1 MWPLI
6 HLPFK
11 ITGDGIMKK
20 AILTAI
26 AVLGMSMVAGAQSKI
41 TDQNLVHD
49 GKDAIVTFNIETDHN
64 SIPSKRKEVI
74 MPYIYNGKDTL
85 WLETVEVY
93 GKNRYKRE
101 RQENHLD
108 GNKGWELEEG
118 QVIKGEVYSYRDTAP
133 LKRWMAPAN
142 LGIRREIVGCAC
154 EDELADEEVA
164 SATLFQEPPVE
175 PRRIPKAYALAD
187 ATREWDFGQDELEII
202 FKVSKIEIDSSVFN
216 NEVIFGKI
224 LAAVDKIFSNPY
236 YKIDKIEVAGYASPE
251 GRPAF
256 NKWLGENRAKAL
268 IDYIIEHRPQYNLT
282 RDDFRIRNGEE
293 NWVGLRRVVAASDLE
308 HKERVLQIIDDE
320 NIPGELKKDK
330 IRWIDRAKTWK
341 QMLKDIYPHLR
352 CARYLAVYYDSTNDE
367 AVDIINQ
374 ANQLIREGKYAEAYE
389 HIKPVDNDM
398 RAYNTVGVA
407 LMMQGEFEKAM
418 PWFEKALEA
427 NTPSAQQNI
436 DAINAEYEFEAQQKQ
451 LLEEYLKKYE

>member
-1 MWPLI
+1 
-6 HLPFK
+6 
-11 ITGDGIMKK
+11 MKK
-20 AILTAI
+20 TLTIFLMAFGLA
-26 AVLGMSMVAGAQSKI
+26 AVSAAQSKI
-41 TDQNLVHD
+41 TDNALTQDGQN
-49 GKDAIVTFNIETDHN
+49 AIVTFKVNTDDN

-74 MPYIYNGKDTL
+74 MPYIYNGKDTIYMDV
-85 WLETVEVY
+85 VEIY
-93 GKNRYKRE
+93 GKGRYKRE
-101 RQENHLD
+101 RQVNAIEGD
-108 GNKGWELEEG
+108 KDWELG
-118 QVIKGEVYSYRDTAP
+118 DNQTLKGEVYHYRDQIP
-133 LKRWMAPAN
+133 LKRWMNPAN
-142 LGIRREIVGCAC
+142 LGIRRQLVGCAC
-154 EDELADEEVA
+154 EKEWGEENITEGVP
-164 SATLFQEPPVE
+164 LFEEPALPA
-175 PRRIPKAYALAD
+175 RRIPEYVLVD
-187 ATREWDFGQDELEII
+187 ASRAWDFGQDELEII

-282 RDDFRIRNGEE
+282 RDNFRIRNGEE
-293 NWVGLRRVVAASDLE
+293 NWAGLRRVVAASDLE
-308 HKERVLQIIDDE
+308 QKERVLQIIDDE
-320 NIPGELKKDK
+320 SISGELKKNK
-330 IRWIDRAKTWK
+330 IKWIDRAKTWK
-341 QMLKDIYPHLR
+341 QMLEDIYPHLR

-374 ANQLIREGKYAEAYE
+374 ANQMIREGKYAEAYE

-418 PWFEKALEA
+418 PWFEKAIEGNCA
-427 NTPSAQQNI
+427 SAQQNI

>member
-1 MWPLI
+1 
-6 HLPFK
+6 
-11 ITGDGIMKK
+11 MKK
-20 AILTAI
+20 LFAAVMMMFG
-26 AVLGMSMVAGAQSKI
+26 AVLLSDAQTVISNESL
-41 TDQNLVHD
+41 THD
-49 GKDAIVTFNIETDHN
+49 GTNVTVTFDIDTDVKDL
-64 SIPSKRKEVI
+64 PSNRKEVI
-74 MPYIYNGKDTL
+74 MPYIYNGKDTIYMDV
-85 WLETVEVY
+85 VEIY
-93 GKNRYKRE
+93 GKGRYKRE
-101 RQENHLD
+101 RQVNAIEGD
-108 GNKGWELEEG
+108 KDWELG
-118 QVIKGEVYSYRDTAP
+118 DNQTLKGEVYHYRAQVP
-133 LKRWMAPAN
+133 LKRWMNPAN
-142 LGIRREIVGCAC
+142 LGIRRQLVGCAC
-154 EDELADEEVA
+154 EKEWGDENITEGVPLFEEPA
-164 SATLFQEPPVE
+164 LPA
-175 PRRIPKAYALAD
+175 RRIPEYVLVD
-187 ATREWDFGQDELEII
+187 ASRAWDFGQDELEII

-216 NEVIFGKI
+216 NEVTFGKI

-282 RDDFRIRNGEE
+282 RDNFRIRNGEE

>member
-1 MWPLI
+1 
-6 HLPFK
+6 
-11 ITGDGIMKK
+11 MKK
-20 AILTAI
+20 LFAAVMMMFG
-26 AVLGMSMVAGAQSKI
+26 AVLLSDAQTVISNESL
-41 TDQNLVHD
+41 THD
-49 GKDAIVTFNIETDHN
+49 GTNVTVTFDIDTDVKDL
-64 SIPSKRKEVI
+64 PSNRKEVI
-74 MPYIYNGKDTL
+74 MPYIYNGKDTIYMDV
-85 WLETVEVY
+85 VEIY
-93 GKNRYKRE
+93 GKGRYKRE
-101 RQENHLD
+101 RQVNAIEGD
-108 GNKGWELEEG
+108 KDWELG
-118 QVIKGEVYSYRDTAP
+118 DNQTLKGEVYHYRDQIP
-133 LKRWMAPAN
+133 LKRWMNPAN
-142 LGIRREIVGCAC
+142 LGIRRQLVGCAC
-154 EDELADEEVA
+154 EKEWGEENITEGVP
-164 SATLFQEPPVE
+164 LFEEPALPA
-175 PRRIPKAYALAD
+175 RRIPEYVLVD
-187 ATREWDFGQDELEII
+187 ASRAWDFGQDELEII

-216 NEVIFGKI
+216 NEVTFGKI

-282 RDDFRIRNGEE
+282 RDNFRIRNGEE

-436 DAINAEYEFEAQQKQ
+436 DAINAEYEYEAQQKQ

>member
-1 MWPLI
+1 MMM
-6 HLPFK
+6 F
-11 ITGDGIMKK
+11 G
-20 AILTAI
+20 
-26 AVLGMSMVAGAQSKI
+26 AVLLSDAQTVISNESL
-41 TDQNLVHD
+41 THD
-49 GKDAIVTFNIETDHN
+49 GTNVTVTFDIDTDVKDL
-64 SIPSKRKEVI
+64 PSNRKEVI
-74 MPYIYNGKDTL
+74 MPYIYNGKDTIYMDV
-85 WLETVEVY
+85 VEIY
-93 GKNRYKRE
+93 GKGRYKRE
-101 RQENHLD
+101 RQVNAIEGD
-108 GNKGWELEEG
+108 KDWELG
-118 QVIKGEVYSYRDTAP
+118 DNQTLKGEVYHYRDQIP
-133 LKRWMAPAN
+133 LKRWMNPAN
-142 LGIRREIVGCAC
+142 LGIRRQLVGCAC
-154 EDELADEEVA
+154 EKEWGEENITEGVP
-164 SATLFQEPPVE
+164 LFEEPALPA
-175 PRRIPKAYALAD
+175 RRIPEYVLVD
-187 ATREWDFGQDELEII
+187 ASRAWDFGQDELEII

-282 RDDFRIRNGEE
+282 RDNFRIRNGEE
-293 NWVGLRRVVAASDLE
+293 NWAGLRRVVAASDLE
-308 HKERVLQIIDDE
+308 QKERVLQIIDDE
-320 NIPGELKKDK
+320 SIPGELKKNK
-330 IRWIDRAKTWK
+330 IKWIDRAKTWK
-341 QMLKDIYPHLR
+341 LMLEDIYPHLR

-374 ANQLIREGKYAEAYE
+374 ANQMIREGKYAEAYE

-418 PWFEKALEA
+418 PWFEKAIEGNCA
-427 NTPSAQQNI
+427 SAQQNI

>member
-1 MWPLI
+1 
-6 HLPFK
+6 
-11 ITGDGIMKK
+11 MKK
-20 AILTAI
+20 LFAAVMMMFG
-26 AVLGMSMVAGAQSKI
+26 AVLLSDAQTVISNESL
-41 TDQNLVHD
+41 THD
-49 GKDAIVTFNIETDHN
+49 GTNVTVTFDIDTDVKDL
-64 SIPSKRKEVI
+64 PSNRKEVI
-74 MPYIYNGKDTL
+74 MPYIYNGKDTIYMDV
-85 WLETVEVY
+85 VEIY
-93 GKNRYKRE
+93 GKGRYKRE
-101 RQENHLD
+101 RQVNAIEGD
-108 GNKGWELEEG
+108 KDWELG
-118 QVIKGEVYSYRDTAP
+118 DNQTLKGEVYHYRAQVP
-133 LKRWMAPAN
+133 LKRWMNPAN
-142 LGIRREIVGCAC
+142 LGIRRQLVGCAC
-154 EDELADEEVA
+154 EKEWGEENITEGVP
-164 SATLFQEPPVE
+164 LFEEPALPA
-175 PRRIPKAYALAD
+175 RRIPEYVLVD
-187 ATREWDFGQDELEII
+187 ASRAWDFGQDELEII

-282 RDDFRIRNGEE
+282 RDNFRIRNGEE

-418 PWFEKALEA
+418 PWFEKAIEGNCA
-427 NTPSAQQNI
+427 SAQQNI

>member
-1 MWPLI
+1 
-6 HLPFK
+6 
-11 ITGDGIMKK
+11 MKK
-20 AILTAI
+20 LFAAVMMMFG
-26 AVLGMSMVAGAQSKI
+26 AVLLSDAQTVISNESL
-41 TDQNLVHD
+41 THD
-49 GKDAIVTFNIETDHN
+49 GTNVTVTFDIDTDVKDL
-64 SIPSKRKEVI
+64 PSNRKEVI
-74 MPYIYNGKDTL
+74 MPYIYNGKDTIYMDV
-85 WLETVEVY
+85 VEIY
-93 GKNRYKRE
+93 GKGRYKRE
-101 RQENHLD
+101 RQVNAIEGD
-108 GNKGWELEEG
+108 KDWELG
-118 QVIKGEVYSYRDTAP
+118 DNQTLKGEVYHYRDQIP
-133 LKRWMAPAN
+133 LKRWMNPAN
-142 LGIRREIVGCAC
+142 LGIRRQLVGCAC
-154 EDELADEEVA
+154 EKEWGEENITEGVP
-164 SATLFQEPPVE
+164 LFEEPALPA
-175 PRRIPKAYALAD
+175 RRIPEYVLVD
-187 ATREWDFGQDELEII
+187 ASRAWDFGQDELEII

-216 NEVIFGKI
+216 NEVTFGKI

-308 HKERVLQIIDDE
+308 QKERVLQIIDDE

-374 ANQLIREGKYAEAYE
+374 ANQMIREGKYAEAYE

-436 DAINAEYEFEAQQKQ
+436 DAINAEYEYEAQQKQ

>member
-1 MWPLI
+1 
-6 HLPFK
+6 
-11 ITGDGIMKK
+11 MKK
-20 AILTAI
+20 LFAAVMMMFG
-26 AVLGMSMVAGAQSKI
+26 AVLLSDAQTVISNESL
-41 TDQNLVHD
+41 THD
-49 GKDAIVTFNIETDHN
+49 GTNVTVTFDIDTDVKDL
-64 SIPSKRKEVI
+64 PSNRKEVI
-74 MPYIYNGKDTL
+74 MPYIYNGKDTIYMDV
-85 WLETVEVY
+85 VEIY
-93 GKNRYKRE
+93 GKGRYKRE
-101 RQENHLD
+101 RQVNAIEGD
-108 GNKGWELEEG
+108 KDWELG
-118 QVIKGEVYSYRDTAP
+118 DNQTLKGEVYHYRDQIP
-133 LKRWMAPAN
+133 LKRWMNPAN
-142 LGIRREIVGCAC
+142 LGIRRQLVGCAC
-154 EDELADEEVA
+154 EKEWGEENITEGVP
-164 SATLFQEPPVE
+164 LFEEPALPA
-175 PRRIPKAYALAD
+175 RRIPEYVLVD
-187 ATREWDFGQDELEII
+187 ASRAWDFGQDELEII

-216 NEVIFGKI
+216 NEVTFGKI

-282 RDDFRIRNGEE
+282 RDNFRIRNGEE

-374 ANQLIREGKYAEAYE
+374 ANQMIREGKYAEAYE

>member
-1 MWPLI
+1 
-6 HLPFK
+6 
-11 ITGDGIMKK
+11 MKK
-20 AILTAI
+20 LFAAVMMMFG
-26 AVLGMSMVAGAQSKI
+26 AVLLSDAQTVISNESL
-41 TDQNLVHD
+41 THD
-49 GKDAIVTFNIETDHN
+49 GTNVTVTFDIDTDVKDL
-64 SIPSKRKEVI
+64 PSNRKEVI
-74 MPYIYNGKDTL
+74 MPYIYNGKDTIYMDV
-85 WLETVEVY
+85 VEIY
-93 GKNRYKRE
+93 GKGRYKRE
-101 RQENHLD
+101 RQVNAIEGD
-108 GNKGWELEEG
+108 KDWELG
-118 QVIKGEVYSYRDTAP
+118 DNQTLKGEVYHYRAQVP
-133 LKRWMAPAN
+133 LKRWMNPAN
-142 LGIRREIVGCAC
+142 LGIRRQLVGCAC
-154 EDELADEEVA
+154 EKEWGEENITEGVP
-164 SATLFQEPPVE
+164 LFEEPALPA
-175 PRRIPKAYALAD
+175 RRIPEYVLVD
-187 ATREWDFGQDELEII
+187 ASRAWDFGQDELEII
-202 FKVSKIEIDSSVFN
+202 FKVSKIDIDSSVFN
-216 NEVIFGKI
+216 NEVTFGKI

-282 RDDFRIRNGEE
+282 RDNFRIRNGEE

-308 HKERVLQIIDDE
+308 QKERVLKIIDDE